1 MYLTTDQG
9 LADFC
14 DHLNSSPVLAID
26 TEFVRERTYYHKL
39 GLIQVSD
46 GTHFAAIDPIHISNL
61 EPFLNLVRNQST
73 VKVFHAAR
81 QDLEILH
88 RLCDGLIQPVF
99 DTQIAASVVGWGSQI
114 SFAKIVNKV
123 LGKKIDKSESYTDW
137 CRRPLSER
145 QIEYALDDVRLLFP
159 VYENLK
165 KVLKRL
171 NREEWLQGE
180 FIQLEDPDNFKAPNL
195 EKLYMRIKNIRTLA
209 PNNFAIICELVQ
221 WREKEAQV
229 RDCLAKNIV
238 RDESLLELARK
249 APIDSEGLSRIRG
262 LHKNEITRSKKNI
275 LAAIQRGLNLPLDQ
289 IPKLPEFEMYK
300 APPGIEE
307 MLSALVQIRAEKLK
321 IEPSVLADRKKIN
334 DFVKCFDQKLSL
346 ENHPLFCGWRKQ
358 AIGNQLYLA
367 LTGEIALAIG
377 KNGKLVNFS
386 VDSNL
391 NKSTREDSPLK

>member
-9 LADFC
+9 LVDFC
-14 DHLNSSPVLAID
+14 DHLISSPVLAID

-46 GTHFAAIDPIHISNL
+46 GTHCAAIDPIHISNL
-61 EPFLNLVRNQST
+61 EPFLNLVRNQNT

-88 RLCDGLIQPVF
+88 RLCDGVIQPVF

-123 LGKKIDKSESYTDW
+123 LGKKIDKSETYTDW

-145 QIEYALDDVRLLFP
+145 QIEYALDDVHLLFP

-180 FIQLEDPDNFKAPNL
+180 FIPLEDPDNFKAPNL
-195 EKLYMRIKNIRTLA
+195 EKLYMRIKNIRALA
-209 PNNFAIICELVQ
+209 PKNFSIICELAQ

-229 RDCLAKNIV
+229 RDCLAKNII

-289 IPKLPEFEMYK
+289 IPKLPEFEIYK

-367 LTGEIALAIG
+367 LTGEMALAIG
-377 KNGKLVNFS
+377 KNGKPINFS
-386 VDSNL
+386 IDSNL
-391 NKSTREDSPLK
+391 NKSTVEDSPLK

>member
-1 MYLTTDQG
+1 MYLKTDQG

-46 GTHFAAIDPIHISNL
+46 GTHCAAIDPIHISNL

-88 RLCDGLIQPVF
+88 RLCDGVIQPVF

-123 LGKKIDKSESYTDW
+123 LGKKIDKSETYTDW

-209 PNNFAIICELVQ
+209 PKNFAIICELVQ

-249 APIDSEGLSRIRG
+249 APIDSKGLSRIRG

-289 IPKLPEFEMYK
+289 IPKLPEFEIYK
-300 APPGIEE
+300 PPPGIEE
-307 MLSALVQIRAEKLK
+307 MLSAFVQIRAETLK

-367 LTGEIALAIG
+367 LTGEMALAIG
-377 KNGKLVNFS
+377 KNCKLVNFS

>member
-1 MYLTTDQG
+1 MYLITDQS

-14 DHLNSSPVLAID
+14 DQLNSSSVLAID

-46 GTHFAAIDPIHISNL
+46 GAHCAAIDPIHISNL
-61 EPFLNLVRNQST
+61 EPFLNLVRNQNT
-73 VKVFHAAR
+73 IKVFHAAR

-88 RLCDGLIQPVF
+88 RLCDGVIQPVF

-123 LGKKIDKSESYTDW
+123 LGKKIDKSETYTDW

-159 VYENLK
+159 VYESLK

-180 FIQLEDPDNFKAPNL
+180 FIQLEDPNNFKAPNL

-209 PNNFAIICELVQ
+209 PKNFAIICELAQ

-249 APIDSEGLSRIRG
+249 APIGSEGLSRIRG

-289 IPKLPEFEMYK
+289 IPKLPEFEIYK

-367 LTGEIALAIG
+367 LTGEMALAIG
-377 KNGKLVNFS
+377 KNGKLINFS

-391 NKSTREDSPLK
+391 NKSTREDPPLK

>member
-123 LGKKIDKSESYTDW
+123 LGKKIDKSETYTDW

>member
-46 GTHFAAIDPIHISNL
+46 GTHCAAIDPIHISNL
-61 EPFLNLVRNQST
+61 EPFLNLVRNQNT

-88 RLCDGLIQPVF
+88 RLCDGVIQPVF

-123 LGKKIDKSESYTDW
+123 LGKKIDKSETYTDW

-209 PNNFAIICELVQ
+209 PKNFAIICELVQ

-289 IPKLPEFEMYK
+289 IPKLPEFEIYK
-300 APPGIEE
+300 PPPGIEE
-307 MLSALVQIRAEKLK
+307 MLSAFVQIRAETLK

-367 LTGEIALAIG
+367 LTGEMALAIG

-391 NKSTREDSPLK
+391 SKSTREDSPLK

>member
-14 DHLNSSPVLAID
+14 DQLNSSPTLAID

-46 GTHFAAIDPIHISNL
+46 GTHCAAIDPIHISNL
-61 EPFLNLVRNQST
+61 EPFLNLVRNQNT

-88 RLCDGLIQPVF
+88 RLCDGVIQPVF

-123 LGKKIDKSESYTDW
+123 LGKKIDKSETYTDW

-180 FIQLEDPDNFKAPNL
+180 FIPLEDPDNFKAPNL

-209 PNNFAIICELVQ
+209 PKNFAIICELAQ

-289 IPKLPEFEMYK
+289 IPKLPEFEIYK

-358 AIGNQLYLA
+358 AIGNQLYLS
-367 LTGEIALAIG
+367 LTREMAVAIG
-377 KNGKLVNFS
+377 KKGKLLRIY
-386 VDSNL
+386 VD
-391 NKSTREDSPLK
+391 

>member
-14 DHLNSSPVLAID
+14 DQLNSSPILAID

-46 GTHFAAIDPIHISNL
+46 GTHCAAIDPIHISNL
-61 EPFLNLVRNQST
+61 EPFLNLVRNQNT

-88 RLCDGLIQPVF
+88 RLCNGVIQPVF

-114 SFAKIVNKV
+114 SFAKIVSKV
-123 LGKKIDKSESYTDW
+123 LGKKIDKSETYTDW
-137 CRRPLSER
+137 CRRPLSEQ

-180 FIQLEDPDNFKAPNL
+180 FIPLEDPDNFKAPNL
-195 EKLYMRIKNIRTLA
+195 EKLYMRSKNIRTLA
-209 PNNFAIICELVQ
+209 PKNFAIICELAQ

-249 APIDSEGLSRIRG
+249 APIGSEELSRIRG

-289 IPKLPEFEMYK
+289 IPKLPEFEIYK

-334 DFVKCFDQKLSL
+334 DFVKCFDQKRSL

-367 LTGEIALAIG
+367 LTGEMALAIG
-377 KNGKLVNFS
+377 KKGKLISFS
-386 VDSNL
+386 VDSKL
-391 NKSTREDSPLK
+391 NKSTREDSLLK

>member
-1 MYLTTDQG
+1 MYLTTEKG

-14 DHLNSSPVLAID
+14 DQLNSSPTLAID

-46 GTHFAAIDPIHISNL
+46 GTHCAAIDPIHISNL
-61 EPFLNLVRNQST
+61 EPFLNLVRNQNT

-88 RLCDGLIQPVF
+88 RLCNGVIQPVF

-123 LGKKIDKSESYTDW
+123 LGKKIDKSETYTDW

-159 VYENLK
+159 VYENLI

-180 FIQLEDPDNFKAPNL
+180 FVPLEDPDNFKTPNL

-209 PNNFAIICELVQ
+209 PKNFAIICELAQ

-238 RDESLLELARK
+238 E
-249 APIDSEGLSRIRG
+249 
-262 LHKNEITRSKKNI
+262 T
-275 LAAIQRGLNLPLDQ
+275 
-289 IPKLPEFEMYK
+289 
-300 APPGIEE
+300 
-307 MLSALVQIRAEKLK
+307 
-321 IEPSVLADRKKIN
+321 
-334 DFVKCFDQKLSL
+334 
-346 ENHPLFCGWRKQ
+346 NHFW
-358 AIGNQLYLA
+358 
-367 LTGEIALAIG
+367 
-377 KNGKLVNFS
+377 S
-386 VDSNL
+386 
-391 NKSTREDSPLK
+391 

>member
-1 MYLTTDQG
+1 MYLKTDQG

-46 GTHFAAIDPIHISNL
+46 GTHCAAIDPIHISNL

-88 RLCDGLIQPVF
+88 RLCDGVIQPVF

-123 LGKKIDKSESYTDW
+123 LGKKIDKSETYTDW

-209 PNNFAIICELVQ
+209 PKNFAIICELVQ

-249 APIDSEGLSRIRG
+249 APIDSKGLSRIRG

-289 IPKLPEFEMYK
+289 IPKLPEFEIYK
-300 APPGIEE
+300 PPPGIEE
-307 MLSALVQIRAEKLK
+307 MLSAFVQIRAETLK

-346 ENHPLFCGWRKQ
+346 ENLPLFCGWRKQ

-367 LTGEIALAIG
+367 LTGEMALAIG

-391 NKSTREDSPLK
+391 SKSTREDSPLK

>member
-1 MYLTTDQG
+1 MYLTTEKG

-14 DHLNSSPVLAID
+14 DQLNSSPTLAID

-88 RLCDGLIQPVF
+88 RLCDGVIQPVF

-123 LGKKIDKSESYTDW
+123 LGKKIDKSETYTDW

-165 KVLKRL
+165 KVLKSL

-209 PNNFAIICELVQ
+209 PKSFAIICELVQ

-249 APIDSEGLSRIRG
+249 APIGSEGLSRIRG
-262 LHKNEITRSKKNI
+262 LHNNEITRSKKNI

-289 IPKLPEFEMYK
+289 IPKLPEFEIYK

-367 LTGEIALAIG
+367 LTGEMALAIG
-377 KNGKLVNFS
+377 ENGKLVNFL

-391 NKSTREDSPLK
+391 NKSTREDSPL

>member
-1 MYLTTDQG
+1 MYLTTDKD
-9 LADFC
+9 LAEFC
-14 DHLNSSPVLAID
+14 DQLNSSPILAID

-46 GTHFAAIDPIHISNL
+46 GIHCAAIDPIHISNL
-61 EPFLNLVRNQST
+61 EPFLNLVRNQNT

-88 RLCDGLIQPVF
+88 RLCGGTIQPIF
-99 DTQIAASVVGWGSQI
+99 DTQIAASVVGWGAQI

-123 LGKKIDKSESYTDW
+123 LGKKIDKSETYTDW

-165 KVLKRL
+165 KILKSL

-209 PNNFAIICELVQ
+209 PKNFAIICELAK
-221 WREKEAQV
+221 WREKEAQF

-238 RDESLLELARK
+238 RDETLLELARK

-262 LHKNEITRSKKNI
+262 LHNNEITRSKKQI

-289 IPKLPEFEMYK
+289 IPKLPELEIYK

-307 MLSALVQIRAEKLK
+307 MLSAHVQICAEKLK
-321 IEPSVLADRKKIN
+321 IEPSVLAGRKKVN
-334 DFVKCFDQKLSL
+334 DFVKCFDQKQSL

-367 LTGEIALAIG
+367 LTGEMALAIG
-377 KNGKLVNFS
+377 KNCKLINFS

-391 NKSTREDSPLK
+391 NKSTREDLPLK

>member
-14 DHLNSSPVLAID
+14 DQLNSSPTLAID

-46 GTHFAAIDPIHISNL
+46 GTHCAAIDPIHISNL
-61 EPFLNLVRNQST
+61 EPFLNLVRNQNT

-88 RLCDGLIQPVF
+88 RLCDGVIHPVF

-123 LGKKIDKSESYTDW
+123 LGKKIDKSETYTDW
-137 CRRPLSER
+137 CRRPLSEQ
-145 QIEYALDDVRLLFP
+145 QIEYALNDVRLLFP

-180 FIQLEDPDNFKAPNL
+180 FIPLEDPDNFKAPNL

-209 PNNFAIICELVQ
+209 PKNFAIICELAQ

-262 LHKNEITRSKKNI
+262 LHRNEITRSKKNI
-275 LAAIQRGLNLPLDQ
+275 LAAIQRGLNLSLDQ
-289 IPKLPEFEMYK
+289 IPKLPEFEIYK

-367 LTGEIALAIG
+367 LTGEMALAIG
-377 KNGKLVNFS
+377 KNGKLINFS

-391 NKSTREDSPLK
+391 NKSTREGPPLK

>member
-46 GTHFAAIDPIHISNL
+46 GTHCAAIDPIHISNL

-88 RLCDGLIQPVF
+88 RLCDGVIQPVF

-123 LGKKIDKSESYTDW
+123 LGKKIDKSETYTDW

-209 PNNFAIICELVQ
+209 PKNFAIICELVQ

-238 RDESLLELARK
+238 KDESLLELARK
-249 APIDSEGLSRIRG
+249 APIDSKGLSRIRG

-289 IPKLPEFEMYK
+289 IPKLPEFEIYK
-300 APPGIEE
+300 PPPGIEE
-307 MLSALVQIRAEKLK
+307 MLSAFVQIRAETLK

-367 LTGEIALAIG
+367 LTGEMALAIG

-391 NKSTREDSPLK
+391 SKSTREDSPLK

>member
-1 MYLTTDQG
+1 MYLTTEKG

-14 DHLNSSPVLAID
+14 DQLNASPTLAID
-26 TEFVRERTYYHKL
+26 TEFVREKTYYHKL
-39 GLIQVSD
+39 GLIQVSN
-46 GTHFAAIDPIHISNL
+46 GTHCAAIDPIHISNL
-61 EPFLNLVRNQST
+61 EPFLNLVRNQNT

-81 QDLEILH
+81 QDLEILY
-88 RLCDGLIQPVF
+88 RLCDEVIQPIF

-123 LGKKIDKSESYTDW
+123 LGKKIDKSETYTDW

-159 VYENLK
+159 VYENLI

-180 FIQLEDPDNFKAPNL
+180 FVPLEDPDNFKAPNL

-209 PNNFAIICELVQ
+209 PKNFAIVCELAQ
-221 WREKEAQV
+221 WREREAQV

-262 LHKNEITRSKKNI
+262 LHKNEIMHSKKNI
-275 LAAIQRGLNLPLDQ
+275 LGAIQRGLNLPLDQ
-289 IPKLPEFEMYK
+289 VPKLPEFELYK

-334 DFVKCFDQKLSL
+334 DFVKCFDKKLSL

-358 AIGNQLYLA
+358 AIGNELYLA
-367 LTGEIALAIG
+367 LTGKMALAIG
-377 KNGKLVNFS
+377 KNGKMINFS
-386 VDSNL
+386 IDSEL
-391 NKSTREDSPLK
+391 NKSTIKDSPLK

>member
-1 MYLTTDQG
+1 MYLTTEKG

-14 DHLNSSPVLAID
+14 DQLNSSPTLAID
-26 TEFVRERTYYHKL
+26 TEFVREKTYYHKL

-46 GTHFAAIDPIHISNL
+46 GTHCAAIDPIHISNL
-61 EPFLNLVRNQST
+61 EPFLSLVRNQKK

-88 RLCDGLIQPVF
+88 RLCDGVIQPVF

-159 VYENLK
+159 VYENLI

-180 FIQLEDPDNFKAPNL
+180 FVPLEDPDNFKAPNL

-209 PNNFAIICELVQ
+209 PKNFAIICELAQ

-249 APIDSEGLSRIRG
+249 APIDSEGLRRIRG

-289 IPKLPEFEMYK
+289 IPKLPEFEIYK

-367 LTGEIALAIG
+367 LTGEMALAIG
-377 KNGKLVNFS
+377 KNGKLINFS
-386 VDSNL
+386 IDSNL
-391 NKSTREDSPLK
+391 NKSTMKEFPS

>member
-1 MYLTTDQG
+1 MYLKTDQG

-46 GTHFAAIDPIHISNL
+46 GTHCAAIDPIHISNL

-88 RLCDGLIQPVF
+88 RLCDGVIQPVF

-123 LGKKIDKSESYTDW
+123 LGKKIDKSETYTDW

-165 KVLKRL
+165 KILKRL

-209 PNNFAIICELVQ
+209 PKNFAIICELVQ

-289 IPKLPEFEMYK
+289 IPKLPEFEIYK
-300 APPGIEE
+300 PPPGIEE
-307 MLSALVQIRAEKLK
+307 MLSAFVQIRAETLK

-367 LTGEIALAIG
+367 LTGEMALAIG

-391 NKSTREDSPLK
+391 SKSTREDSPLK

>member
-1 MYLTTDQG
+1 MYLKTDQG

-46 GTHFAAIDPIHISNL
+46 GTHCAAIDPIHISNL

-88 RLCDGLIQPVF
+88 RLCDGVIQPVF

-123 LGKKIDKSESYTDW
+123 LGKKIDKSETYTDW

-180 FIQLEDPDNFKAPNL
+180 FIPLEDPDNFKAPNL

-209 PNNFAIICELVQ
+209 PKNFAIICELAQ

-249 APIDSEGLSRIRG
+249 APIGSEGLSRIRG

-289 IPKLPEFEMYK
+289 IPKLPEFEIYK

-367 LTGEIALAIG
+367 LTGEMALAIG
-377 KNGKLVNFS
+377 KNGKLINFS

-391 NKSTREDSPLK
+391 NKSTREDPPLK

>member
-1 MYLTTDQG
+1 MYLITDQG

-14 DHLNSSPVLAID
+14 DQLNSSSVLAID

-46 GTHFAAIDPIHISNL
+46 GAHCAAIDPIHISNL
-61 EPFLNLVRNQST
+61 EPFLNLVRNQNT
-73 VKVFHAAR
+73 IKVFHAAR

-88 RLCDGLIQPVF
+88 RLCDGVIQPVF

-123 LGKKIDKSESYTDW
+123 LGKKIDKSETYTDW

-159 VYENLK
+159 VYESLK

-180 FIQLEDPDNFKAPNL
+180 FIQLEDPNNFKAPNL

-209 PNNFAIICELVQ
+209 PKNFAIICELAQ

-249 APIDSEGLSRIRG
+249 APIGSEGLSRIRG

-289 IPKLPEFEMYK
+289 IPKLPEFEIYK

-367 LTGEIALAIG
+367 LTGEMALAIG
-377 KNGKLVNFS
+377 KNGKLINFS

-391 NKSTREDSPLK
+391 NKSTREDPPLK

>member
-1 MYLTTDQG
+1 MYLTTEKG

-14 DHLNSSPVLAID
+14 DQLNSSPTLAID

-46 GTHFAAIDPIHISNL
+46 GTHCAAIDPIHISNL
-61 EPFLNLVRNQST
+61 EPFLNLVRNQNT

-88 RLCDGLIQPVF
+88 RLCDGVIQPVF

-123 LGKKIDKSESYTDW
+123 LGKKIDKSETYTDW

-180 FIQLEDPDNFKAPNL
+180 FIPLEDPDNFKAPNL

-209 PNNFAIICELVQ
+209 PKNFAIICELAQ

-249 APIDSEGLSRIRG
+249 APIDSKGLSRVRG
-262 LHKNEITRSKKNI
+262 LHKNEITLSKKNI

-289 IPKLPEFEMYK
+289 IPKLPEFEIYK

-307 MLSALVQIRAEKLK
+307 MLSALVQIRSEKLK
-321 IEPSVLADRKKIN
+321 IEPSILADRKKIN

-367 LTGEIALAIG
+367 LTGEMALAIG
-377 KNGKLVNFS
+377 KNGKLINFS
-386 VDSNL
+386 IDSNL

>member
-14 DHLNSSPVLAID
+14 DQLNSSPILAID

-46 GTHFAAIDPIHISNL
+46 GTHCAAIDPIHISNL
-61 EPFLNLVRNQST
+61 EPFLNLVRNQNI

-81 QDLEILH
+81 QVLEILH
-88 RLCDGLIQPVF
+88 SLCDGVIQPVF
-99 DTQIAASVVGWGSQI
+99 DTKIAASVVGWGSQI

-123 LGKKIDKSESYTDW
+123 LGKKIDKSETYTDW

-180 FIQLEDPDNFKAPNL
+180 FIPLEDPDNFKAPNL

-209 PNNFAIICELVQ
+209 PKNFSIICELAQ

-289 IPKLPEFEMYK
+289 IPKLPEFEIYK

-334 DFVKCFDQKLSL
+334 DFVKCFDQKLSI
-346 ENHPLFCGWRKQ
+346 EYHPLFCGWRKQ

-377 KNGKLVNFS
+377 KNGKLINFS
-386 VDSNL
+386 VDSSL
-391 NKSTREDSPLK
+391 NKFTREDSPLE

>member
-88 RLCDGLIQPVF
+88 RLCDGVIQPVF

-123 LGKKIDKSESYTDW
+123 LGKKIDKSETYTDW

-367 LTGEIALAIG
+367 LTGEMALAIG

>member
-1 MYLTTDQG
+1 MYLTTQKD
-9 LADFC
+9 LVSFC
-14 DHLNSSPVLAID
+14 GQLKSSPTLAID

-46 GTHFAAIDPIHISNL
+46 GIRSAAIDPIHISNL
-61 EPFLNLVRNQST
+61 EPFLDLVLNQST

-88 RLCDGLIQPVF
+88 RLCDGKIQPVF

-123 LGKKIDKSESYTDW
+123 LGKKIDKSETYTDW
-137 CRRPLSER
+137 CRRPLSEQ

-165 KVLKRL
+165 KVLRKL

-180 FIQLEDPDNFKAPNL
+180 FVSLEDSNNFKAPKL
-195 EKLYMRIKNIRTLA
+195 EKLYMRIKNIRTLS
-209 PNNFAIICELVQ
+209 PKNFAVICELIQ
-221 WREKEAQV
+221 WREKEAQI

-249 APIDSEGLSRIRG
+249 LPIDSKGLNNIRG
-262 LHKNEITRSKKNI
+262 LHKKEIIRSKKNI
-275 LAAIQRGLNLPLDQ
+275 LAAIQIGLNIPLGQ
-289 IPKLPEFEMYK
+289 ISKLPELDVYK
-300 APPGIEE
+300 APPGVEE
-307 MLSALVQIRAEKLK
+307 MLSALVQIRAEQLK

-334 DFVKCFDQKLSL
+334 NFVKCFDQKLSI
-346 ENHPLFCGWRKQ
+346 ENHPLLCGWRKQ
-358 AIGNQLYLA
+358 AIGSQLYLA
-367 LTGEIALAIG
+367 LTGEMALAVG
-377 KNGKLVNFS
+377 KNGKLVNFPIPA
-386 VDSNL
+386 D
-391 NKSTREDSPLK
+391 LKKPT